1 MLVAALTVLA
11 CAGPLDA
18 QERRYQGRTVR
29 QWADQ
34 LRDSREEERE
44 AAAEALGRFGARAV
58 PVLTPMLR
66 DSDVEVRV
74 ATIHALHVIGPAAK
88 EALPDLLWLAE
99 KDSSERIQ
107 MGASWVA
114 VPWIVG
120 PGPRVPPLE
129 SVPIFVRGMQDPD
142 PARRHG
148 AARGLITVT
157 QNTEGRLDP
166 GISGQVVAGLISALR
181 MPDVQL
187 RRDAVRMLGMIGP
200 PARAA
205 IPELRRLARDEA
217 DFHHQAVTALRSIED
232 R

>member
-1 MLVAALTVLA
+1 
-11 CAGPLDA
+11 
-18 QERRYQGRTVR
+18 
-29 QWADQ
+29 
-34 LRDSREEERE
+34 
-44 AAAEALGRFGARAV
+44 
-58 PVLTPMLR
+58 
-66 DSDVEVRV
+66 
-74 ATIHALHVIGPAAK
+74 
-88 EALPDLLWLAE
+88 
-99 KDSSERIQ
+99 
-107 MGASWVA
+107 
-114 VPWIVG
+114 
-120 PGPRVPPLE
+120 
-129 SVPIFVRGMQDPD
+129 MQDPD